1 MSIITSPNKNNK
13 KRLQNLLLILH
24 GAKIKTKGG
33 KEHVKEIK
41 RLLEK
46 YGMTTSECVHEKV
59 TTKEGDCIAIVR
71 DSIVLQSSSS
81 LPPNPNPSIDAIFV
95 MGGDGT
101 LREAVQGYVEARRLK
116 PLKEK
121 EKHVPIVALPCGTG
135 NNFARDLNC
144 FSIEDC
150 FRLAFERGEAR
161 DVDAVQIESF
171 VFDDEKEKKKRITT
185 ISINVVTWGTAR
197 DAAETAEKMRFLGP
211 IRYDLAGF
219 YHILK
224 NKSNVASLTAETPS
238 AQLKGS
244 CTDEDFLMLFAQN
257 TRCSGRGFHFTPLA
271 KLDDGLI
278 DVVVAKKCGLMKTV
292 ALFDD
297 TKEPKNGV
305 HVEKKDDVFYIQCE
319 KLKIETNER
328 EELVGV
334 DGEVTLKTPVELE
347 CLRGAFSTFV

>member
-1 MSIITSPNKNNK
+1 M
-13 KRLQNLLLILH
+13 R
-24 GAKIKTKGG
+24 
-33 KEHVKEIK
+33 EIK
-41 RLLEK
+41 RSLEK
-46 YGMTTSECVHEKV
+46 YGMTASCVHEKV

-81 LPPNPNPSIDAIFV
+81 HESPNPNPVIDAIFV

-101 LREAVQGYVEARRLK
+101 LREAVQGYVEARRVK
-116 PLKEK
+116 PLGVKEN
-121 EKHVPIVALPCGTG
+121 HVPIVALPCGTG

-144 FSIEDC
+144 FTIEDC

-171 VFDDEKEKKKRITT
+171 VKDDDEKEKKKRSIKT
-185 ISINVVTWGTAR
+185 ISINVVTWGMAR

-238 AQLKGS
+238 MQLKGS
-244 CTDEDFLMLFAQN
+244 CTDDDFLMLFAQN

-297 TKEPKNGV
+297 TKEPKRGA

-319 KLKIETNER
+319 KLKIETHDR

>member
-1 MSIITSPNKNNK
+1 M
-13 KRLQNLLLILH
+13 
-24 GAKIKTKGG
+24 
-33 KEHVKEIK
+33 KEIK
-41 RLLEK
+41 RLCEK
-46 YGMTTSECVHEKV
+46 YGMTASCVHEKV

-71 DSIVLQSSSS
+71 DCVLQSSSS
-81 LPPNPNPSIDAIFV
+81 LPPNPNPVIDAIFV

-101 LREAVQGYVEARRLK
+101 LREAVQGYVEARRVK

-121 EKHVPIVALPCGTG
+121 ENHVPIVALPCGTG

-144 FSIEDC
+144 FTIEDC

-171 VFDDEKEKKKRITT
+171 VKDDDEKEKKKRSIKT
-185 ISINVVTWGTAR
+185 ISINVVTWGMAR

-238 AQLKGS
+238 MQLKGS
-244 CTDEDFLMLFAQN
+244 CTDDDFLMLFAQN

-297 TKEPKNGV
+297 TKEPKCGA

-319 KLKIETNER
+319 KLKIETHDR